1 MYYKSLQHIT
11 SIYIISRSSFRD
23 TISHI
28 THTQIKEWCSQ
39 YKLMKGGRCCS
50 GNGKIWWCCKNGCG
64 TIYGGKKRG
73 RWVLGLASAR
83 WRLYFYF
90 EILIPVLLV
99 SSSLCNSASGFHPV
113 LSASSILRCLAL
125 TNKENTQRVE
135 QTGIIDQG
143 RENGTR
149 RVDPI
154 GDGLLSR
161 WVPHICAS
169 THESGLDS

>member
-1 MYYKSLQHIT
+1 MEMVK
-11 SIYIISRSSFRD
+11 
-23 TISHI
+23 
-28 THTQIKEWCSQ
+28 
-39 YKLMKGGRCCS
+39 
-50 GNGKIWWCCKNGCG
+50 
-64 TIYGGKKRG
+64 YGGAVKMDVARYMEGKRG

-161 WVPHICAS
+161 
-169 THESGLDS
+169 